1 MSAPSNIGFPA
12 GFPAGFPGGSAAK
25 NLSANAE
32 DAGDPI
38 PTRVGKILSSR
49 KWQLTPVLA

>member
-38 PTRVGKILSSR
+38 PTQVGKIL
-49 KWQLTPVLA
+49 